1 MAPSDLLLGAVTG
14 SGPHKRHEYQSL
26 DQTSPMPRQ
35 RQIRDAWDEA
45 VPPVRAEQAT
55 MTCHLKKVCA
65 YDEGATA
72 TRSPLRH
79 VWSGAG
85 SPGWRNL
92 QVGRP
97 TAVRHRIR
105 TKVPCLGD

>member
-14 SGPHKRHEYQSL
+14 SGPNKRHEYQSL
-26 DQTSPMPRQ
+26 DETGAMSRQ
-35 RQIRDAWDEA
+35 RQIWNAWDEA
-45 VPPVRAEQAT
+45 VPPVRAEQT

-79 VWSGAG
+79 IWSGAG
-85 SPGWRNL
+85 SPG
-92 QVGRP
+92 
-97 TAVRHRIR
+97 
-105 TKVPCLGD
+105 